1 MEPRF
6 RWKVIAPLGNLL
18 RMSSWMQKTCCNL
31 ALVLSLMEL
40 PSTAQEWAWAQRY
53 GGQGAEAG
61 TGIVIDSAGSQYL
74 SGWFESSAA
83 FGEQV
88 LTVTGHRDAFFG
100 KWDADGNLSWVE
112 KAGGKDEDYAS
123 SVALDPEGHPVFLGT
138 FRSETA
144 SFGGIILTNKF
155 ARDDNSLFI
164 VKLNAQ
170 GKGLWAQQVGGASTY
185 DAASIQTDSAGNVYL
200 VACMARFAN
209 FGVTNLTGY
218 EDILVAK
225 YDADG
230 NLAWAR
236 KAGGS
241 GYDYGHS
248 LVVTSGGVAYVTGTF
263 EKEADFGGVKLASR
277 GQSDLFLAK
286 FSTDGE
292 VVWATQAGGTSQD
305 GTGILAIDPE
315 GGVLLS
321 GSFRGTATVGT
332 NVVTA
337 LASAFDQDVFL
348 ARYDGF
354 GNVRWVRQVGHT
366 AQDVD
371 TPGSLAVKVTTDGTT
386 YYTNVFFSG
395 HFYSAA
401 TIGPVTLTNTTAQT
415 MFLSKWNLDGEVL
428 WVRQGAGNDSVIACD
443 DSPAPV
449 VYVTGQ
455 FSAPS
460 AWRDQWLHSQGNSD
474 LFHARLDSGAPA
486 LPPTA
491 PSLVKSPQATAVAG
505 GTALQLS
512 VEVTGTPPV
521 TYRWRKDNRA
531 LWDGNRMFGSGTA
544 RFTIHSTQP
553 EDAGSYDVV
562 VNNPYGS
569 ATSTVAVVTV
579 GPSTS
584 VSGPNW
590 NWVRTLGGTSS
601 DATSALTSDG
611 SGHVW
616 AAGSFQNTN
625 VIGNYELIAPKN
637 ARHVFLARYDASG
650 SVQWAGQI
658 GGEKTETASALVT
671 DSQGHLYVTGDFT
684 SAQCLFGSLTLTN
697 AQAGDSDLFLAKYSP
712 QGSLEWA
719 LSGSGTR
726 DDVSRGLALDSD
738 GNVVIEG
745 DFSSPTLTLGGHVIT
760 NIGGTDVLV
769 AKLTPQGEVLWVR
782 NAGYSATHEGN
793 AVAVDAARN
802 VYAAGKLWGRTRF
815 GQTELD
821 SHFDHDTFLAKW
833 NADGE
838 ILWARQLGSLSV
850 TVARSLAVD
859 LDGNLIMAGYLDQT
873 CDFDESTVIAHGSHD
888 VFLAKFNPQGGVIW
902 ARNFGGPG
910 SDTPR
915 SLALDSARNIYLTGS
930 FTETAD
936 FGGVTL
942 MSGGQRDLFL
952 VLCDSMGQVS
962 WAKQAGGTRAD
973 DGFALAAGGPN
984 QVFVG
989 GSFFSVA
996 SFDALAYSSNEGSAD
1011 AFLARLGGEAIPAEV
1026 RLSNVR
1032 PGNQLQISG
1041 PAGSTV
1047 IIQATTDLGSPA
1059 NWQPLTNLVLPGS
1072 VTTWT
1077 DPQPADLRHKFYRAR
1092 IQP

>member
-1 MEPRF
+1 MR
-6 RWKVIAPLGNLL
+6 
-18 RMSSWMQKTCCNL
+18 KTCCSI
-31 ALVLSLMEL
+31 ALVLSLTEVD
-40 PSTAQEWAWAQRY
+40 STAQEWAWTRGC
-53 GGQGAEAG
+53 GGQGAERG
-61 TGIVIDSAGSQYL
+61 TGIVVDSTGSQYIT
-74 SGWFESSAA
+74 GWFESSAA
-83 FGEQV
+83 FDPQI
-88 LTVTGHRDAFFG
+88 LTVAGHRDAFLG
-100 KWDADGNLSWVE
+100 KWDADGNLLWVE

-123 SVALDPEGHPVFLGT
+123 AVALDPAGQPVIMGT

-144 SFGGIILTNKF
+144 AFGGIILTNEY
-155 ARDDNSLFI
+155 ARDYNSLFI
-164 VKLNAQ
+164 VKMDAQ

-185 DAASIQTDSAGNVYL
+185 DAASIQTDSTGNIYL

-236 KAGGS
+236 TAGGS

-248 LVVTSGGVAYVTGTF
+248 LVVASDGTAYVTGTF
-263 EKEADFGGVKLASR
+263 EKEADFSQLKLASR
-277 GQSDLFLAK
+277 GQNDLFLAK
-286 FSTDGE
+286 YNSDGE
-292 VVWATQAGGTSQD
+292 VVWAAQAGGASQE

-354 GNVRWVRQVGHT
+354 GNVRWVRQVGHSSP
-366 AQDVD
+366 DLD
-371 TPGSLAVKVTTDGTT
+371 TPGSLAVKVTTDGTS
-386 YYTNVFFSG
+386 YHTNVFFSG
-395 HFYSAA
+395 HFYNNA
-401 TIGPVTLTNTTAQT
+401 TIGSVTLTNTTAQR
-415 MFLSKWNLDGEVL
+415 MFLSKWNLEGDVL
-428 WVRQGAGNDSVIACD
+428 WVRHGAGDNSVIACD
-443 DSPAPV
+443 DSPEPV
-449 VYVTGQ
+449 VYITGH
-455 FSAPS
+455 FSEPS
-460 AWRDQWLHSQGNSD
+460 AWRDSWLRSLGNSD
-474 LFHARLDSGAPA
+474 LFHARLDSGALT

-491 PSLVKSPQATAVAG
+491 PSLAKSPQAATVAA

-512 VEVTGTPPV
+512 VEITGTPPV
-521 TYRWRKDNRA
+521 TYRWRKGNLA
-531 LWDGNRMFGSGTA
+531 LWDGNRMFGTGTA

-553 EDAGSYDVV
+553 DDAGSYSVI
-562 VNNPYGS
+562 VNNSYGS
-569 ATSTVAVVTV
+569 VTSAVAVVTI

-584 VSGPNW
+584 VCGPSW

-601 DATSALTSDG
+601 DAASALALDG

-625 VIGNYELIAPKN
+625 VIGGYELVAPKN
-637 ARHVFLARYDASG
+637 ARHIFVARYDSSG

-658 GGEKTETASALVT
+658 GGDKTETASALVT
-671 DSQGHLYVTGDFT
+671 DSQGNLYVTGDFT
-684 SAQCLFGSLTLTN
+684 SSNCLFGSLTLTN
-697 AQAGDSDLFLAKYSP
+697 AQAGDSDLFLAKFSP

-726 DDVSRGLALDSD
+726 DDVSRALALDSD
-738 GNVVIEG
+738 GNVVIVG
-745 DFSSPTLTLGGHVIT
+745 DFSSPALTLGGHVIT
-760 NIGGTDVLV
+760 NVGGTDVVV
-769 AKLTPQGEVLWVR
+769 AKFSPDGQVLWVR

-793 AVAVDAARN
+793 AVAVDAGGN
-802 VYAAGKLWGRTRF
+802 VYIAGKLWGRTRF

-833 NADGE
+833 NAGGE
-838 ILWARQLGSLSV
+838 ILWARQLGSFSV

-873 CDFDESTVIAHGSHD
+873 CDFDESMVIAHGSQD
-888 VFLAKFNPQGGVIW
+888 VFLAKFDPQGGVIW

-910 SDTPR
+910 TDTPR

-942 MSGGQRDLFL
+942 TTGGQRDLFL
-952 VLCDSMGQVS
+952 AMCDTTGRVS

-973 DGFALAAGGPN
+973 DGFALAVGGPN
-984 QVFVG
+984 QLFVG
-989 GSFFSVA
+989 GSFFTGA
-996 SFDALAYSSNEGSAD
+996 SFGSSAYSSNEGSVD
-1011 AFLARLGGEAIPAEV
+1011 AFLARLGGETISAEV
-1026 RLSNVR
+1026 RLSSLR

-1047 IIQATTDLGSPA
+1047 IIQATTGLGSPA

-1077 DPQPADLRHKFYRAR
+1077 DPQPADLRQKFYRAL

>member
-1 MEPRF
+1 M
-6 RWKVIAPLGNLL
+6 
-18 RMSSWMQKTCCNL
+18 
-31 ALVLSLMEL
+31 ALVLSLTVIH
-40 PSTAQEWAWAQRY
+40 STAQEWAWTKGY
-53 GGQGAEAG
+53 GGQGAERG
-61 TGIVIDSAGSQYL
+61 TGIVVDAAGSQYIA
-74 SGWFESSAA
+74 GWFESAAA
-83 FGEQV
+83 FDQQV
-88 LTVTGHRDAFFG
+88 LTVGGHRDAFLG
-100 KWDADGNLSWVE
+100 KWDAAGNLLWVE

-123 SVALDPEGHPVFLGT
+123 AVALDPTGHPIFMGT

-144 SFGGIILTNKF
+144 AFGGIILTNKY
-155 ARDDNSLFI
+155 ARDYNSLFI
-164 VKLNAQ
+164 VKMDMQ

-185 DAASIQTDSAGNVYL
+185 DAAAIQTDSTGNVYL

-225 YDADG
+225 YDAGG

-236 KAGGS
+236 NAGGS

-248 LVVTSGGVAYVTGTF
+248 LVVASDGVAYVTGTF
-263 EKEADFGGVKLASR
+263 EKQADFGQVQLASR

-286 FSTDGE
+286 YDSNGD
-292 VVWATQAGGTSQD
+292 VVWATQAGGASQD
-305 GTGILAIDPE
+305 GTGVLAIDPE

-321 GSFRGTATVGT
+321 GSFRGTVTVGT
-332 NVVTA
+332 NVITA
-337 LASAFDQDVFL
+337 LASAFDQDVFF

-354 GNVRWVRQVGHT
+354 GNVRWVRQVGHSSP
-366 AQDVD
+366 DVD
-371 TPGSLAVKVTTDGTT
+371 TPGSLAVKVITDGTT

-395 HFYSAA
+395 HFYNAA
-401 TIGPVTLTNTTAQT
+401 TIGSVTLTNTTAQG
-415 MFLSKWNLDGEVL
+415 MFLSKWNLDGDVL
-428 WVRQGAGNDSVIACD
+428 WVRQGAGNNSVIACN
-443 DSPAPV
+443 DSPDSA
-449 VYVTGQ
+449 VYVTGH
-455 FSAPS
+455 FSEPS
-460 AWRDQWLHSQGNSD
+460 AWRDRWLRSQGNSD
-474 LFHARLDSGAPA
+474 LFHARLDSGAPT

-491 PSLVKSPQATAVAG
+491 PSLVKSPQAATVAG

-521 TYRWRKDNRA
+521 TYRWRKDNQA

-553 EDAGSYDVV
+553 EDAGSYSVV

-584 VSGPNW
+584 VSGPKW

-601 DATSALTSDG
+601 DATSALSSDG

-616 AAGSFQNTN
+616 AAGAFQNTN
-625 VIGNYELIAPKN
+625 VIGNFELIAPKN
-637 ARHVFLARYDASG
+637 ARRIFVARYDASG
-650 SVQWAGQI
+650 AVQWADQI
-658 GGEKTETASALVT
+658 GGDKTETASGLVT
-671 DSQGHLYVTGDFT
+671 DGQGNLYVTGDFT
-684 SAQCLFGSLTLTN
+684 SAQCFFGSLTLTN
-697 AQAGDSDLFLAKYSP
+697 AQAGDSDLFLAKFSP
-712 QGSLEWA
+712 QGSLEWVR
-719 LSGSGTR
+719 SGSGTR
-726 DDVSRGLALDSD
+726 DDVSRALALDSD
-738 GNVVIEG
+738 GNVVIVG
-745 DFSSPTLTLGGHVIT
+745 DFSSPTLTLGGHVIS
-760 NIGGTDVLV
+760 NVGGTDVLV
-769 AKLTPQGEVLWVR
+769 AKFTSQGEVLWVR

-793 AVAVDAARN
+793 AVAVDAGKN
-802 VYAAGKLWGRTRF
+802 VYIAGELWGRTRF
-815 GQTELD
+815 GKTELD

-838 ILWARQLGSLSV
+838 ILWARQLGSFSV
-850 TVARSLAVD
+850 AVARSLAVD

-873 CDFDESTVIAHGSHD
+873 CDFDESTVIAHGSQD

-930 FTETAD
+930 FTEAAD

-942 MSGGQRDLFL
+942 TTGGQRDLFL
-952 VLCDSMGQVS
+952 AMCDTMGQVS
-962 WAKQAGGTRAD
+962 WAKQAGGTRSD
-973 DGFALAAGGPN
+973 DGFALAVGAPD

-989 GSFFSVA
+989 GSFFSAA
-996 SFDALAYSSNEGSAD
+996 SFDALAYSSNEGSGD
-1011 AFLARLGGEAIPAEV
+1011 AFLARLGGEAISAEV
-1026 RLSNVR
+1026 QLSCVR

-1047 IIQATTDLGSPA
+1047 IIQATTDLRSPA
-1059 NWQPLTNLVLPGS
+1059 SWQPLTSLVLPAP

-1077 DPQPADLRHKFYRAR
+1077 DPQPADLRQKFYRAR
-1092 IQP
+1092 LQP